1 MIKMVQDTK
10 EAENKWATYHAL
22 KVQELWKREI
32 DQAIEVVKRRVSDSK
47 EENP

>member
-1 MIKMVQDTK
+1 MRFLDLFTAALRG
-10 EAENKWATYHAL
+10 EGLLFL